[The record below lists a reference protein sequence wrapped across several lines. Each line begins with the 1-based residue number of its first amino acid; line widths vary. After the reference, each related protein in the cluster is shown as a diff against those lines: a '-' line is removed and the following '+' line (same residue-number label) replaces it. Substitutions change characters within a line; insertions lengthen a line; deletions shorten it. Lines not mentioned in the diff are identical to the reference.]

1 MWIIYLPFLAALV
14 IFLSLTYFLRATTTR
29 KAREAMELQTDAYER
44 VWSHELQKSDDVVG
58 GGGGDGGGCDE
69 NADRKGRGGSRNR
82 DLIRR
87 SNSRRSVLIDSDQ
100 AQGETHTNA
109 FAMLKQIREMCHNAC
124 NR

>member
-1 MWIIYLPFLAALV
+1 
-14 IFLSLTYFLRATTTR
+14 
-29 KAREAMELQTDAYER
+29 MELQTDAYER

-100 AQGETHTNA
+100 AQGETHTNGQTG
-109 FAMLKQIREMCHNAC
+109 KQTDTNQTKRGRERYAKLVRGVWIGVNGSGFGDWCLGLVKG
-124 NR
+124 